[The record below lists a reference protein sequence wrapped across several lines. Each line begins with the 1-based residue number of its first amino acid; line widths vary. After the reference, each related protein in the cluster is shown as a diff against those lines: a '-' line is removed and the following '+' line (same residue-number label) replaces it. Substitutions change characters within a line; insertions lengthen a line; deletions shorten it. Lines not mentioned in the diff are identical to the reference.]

1 MSFPELLLAGFIV
14 AAGIFALDQFSPA
27 AAWLLTILVLLMI
40 ALRYP
45 DLSKEFSK
53 AVSVSGTGGNQD
65 PNFDAE
71 AILRSLNNSIPIQSD
86 PP

>member
-1 MSFPELLLAGFIV
+1 MSFPELMLAGFIV

-27 AAWLLTILVLLMI
+27 AAWLLTALVLLMI

-53 AVSVSGTGGNQD
+53 LLSSSGVGGNQD
-65 PNFDAE
+65 SNFDPT
-71 AILRSLNNSIPIQSD
+71 AILRDLDNNIPIQSD